1 MRILA
6 AEIYNKQKKI
16 SLIFEHETMPD
27 AAETERLKYDW
38 KNKLKAGNA
47 VQIEIRVQVPE
58 QKPNQRE
65 EIPLPEEPPVFPQEE
80 AVETVAVPFSIEE
93 YEAAQKESIRARR
106 QKFERLRGFRKQLR
120 RRGRRNV
127 RQEKQGRIQQPRR
140 REIFQ
145 KKEAYPRGRRRASP
159 RFERKQNL
167 SRDGNRQHHS
177 KMSEIDAIPAM
188 LPCLVKYSAM
198 KTARFQAAP
207 ILQ

>member
-65 EIPLPEEPPVFPQEE
+65 EIPLP
-80 AVETVAVPFSIEE
+80 
-93 YEAAQKESIRARR
+93 RR
-106 QKFERLRGFRKQLR
+106 TAGIPTGRG
-120 RRGRRNV
+120 G
-127 RQEKQGRIQQPRR
+127 
-140 REIFQ
+140 
-145 KKEAYPRGRRRASP
+145 
-159 RFERKQNL
+159 
-167 SRDGNRQHHS
+167 
-177 KMSEIDAIPAM
+177 
-188 LPCLVKYSAM
+188 
-198 KTARFQAAP
+198 
-207 ILQ
+207 